1 MDQDPE
7 GGLTRQCNA
16 RPSFLIMYC
25 VPKEQRQHDNHYLK
39 TTTAGT
45 FHNVYKVDG
54 DEPELLQHEVPEPE
68 DAHEE
73 GKPCLI
79 CQDTMVKTQSIKTR
93 VTMFV
98 SVSHPMSISPVI
110 EHVAPALVVFHAA
123 SATVIECSALQEFGH
138 EHKHIWKRKKEIRQ
152 NYQTLE

>member
-1 MDQDPE
+1 M
-7 GGLTRQCNA
+7 
-16 RPSFLIMYC
+16 PSFLIMYC
-25 VPKEQRQHDNHYLK
+25 VPKEQRQHDNHYHK

-54 DEPELLQHEVPEPE
+54 DEPELPEHEVPEPE

-79 CQDTMVKTQSIKTR
+79 CQDTMVKTRWSRHDLVKTR
-93 VTMFV
+93 VTMFA

-123 SATVIECSALQEFGH
+123 PATVIECSALQEFGH
-138 EHKHIWKRKKEIRQ
+138 EHKHIWKRRKKEIR
-152 NYQTLE
+152 